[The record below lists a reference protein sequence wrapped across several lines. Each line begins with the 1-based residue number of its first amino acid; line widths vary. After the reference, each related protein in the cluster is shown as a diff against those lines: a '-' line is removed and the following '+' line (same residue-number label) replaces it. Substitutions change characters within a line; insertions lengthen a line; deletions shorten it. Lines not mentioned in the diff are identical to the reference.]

1 MQYLPSFTLFL
12 AVLTTCVQG
21 QALDLTN
28 CGLLGPVY
36 PIPANLTNADAI
48 RGAQSDFQ
56 RLIDEALKNG
66 TTPWGP
72 FDAVNTTISIGVF
85 STQSDD
91 LVAQYQYTGSSPA
104 LKTRL
109 SGGKLDTDTLYRLGS
124 VTKMLTVYTVLAK
137 LGTRYWSEPVINFIP
152 ELASQ
157 SKRDS
162 INNFNWSAVTLGSL
176 AGQMSGIPR
185 DCEFVLPRS
194 P

>member
-1 MQYLPSFTLFL
+1 MLYLPVVSLVV

-21 QALDLTN
+21 QAIELTN
-28 CGLLGPVY
+28 CGLQGPVY
-36 PIPANLTNADAI
+36 PVPSNLTSLNAI

-72 FDAVNTTISIGVF
+72 VDAVNTTISISVF

-91 LVAQYQYTGSSPA
+91 LVAKYQYTGSSPA

-137 LGTRYWSEPVINFIP
+137 LGTRYWSEPVTNFIP

-157 SKRDS
+157 SMNNS
-162 INNFNWSAVTLGSL
+162 VNNFNWSAVTLGSL

-185 DCEFVLPRS
+185 DCEFPLLRCL
-194 P
+194 